1 MRNDGSSYFP
11 FTSKGI
17 KDIYGLTPEDV
28 KEDSTPLFSC
38 IHPDDVKV
46 VSGAVGL
53 SKSTSTNST
62 EFRVRAKTGKTI
74 WVKTNAAVEPQPDGS
89 VMYYGYTED
98 ITSVKEAEYEL
109 IKTNRL
115 ISFTSH
121 IHEMVIHAKS
131 EEEYLREACRIAVV
145 HGGFRMAWI
154 GRIDAETN
162 TVLPVTWYGSVDD
175 FFRVVKTFSLHT
187 TNEGYGPSCT
197 AAKHGMTFINNNIAD
212 INNYGYEFWAY
223 EALKRGY
230 RSCIEIP
237 IIARDGIIGIFNL
250 YHEDAFYFREK
261 EIKTIEE
268 VIGEM
273 QFGLSSLS
281 IAADRQKKIAEQYNT
296 QKQLDQKRRTIE
308 AVSEIQGKFIEER
321 QPSAFFNFA
330 LEKILTLTGSEYG
343 FMGEIVHDDN
353 AVSSLKC
360 HAALSDVAMNE
371 GINLRKLF
379 DHVIT
384 KREAIISNDPAR
396 NLTGTGL
403 PIESRLKSFL
413 GLPIISGEELVGI
426 IALAN
431 KPGGYS
437 PVLADELNPIVS
449 TIRGI
454 LQAFRTEALARQ
466 VSENLKT
473 TLSHL
478 ELAHHASGLGVWK
491 LNFFPDRLLGD
502 DRCVEVFGIVQRELT
517 LEDFRNLIHPDDKL
531 AKVERDKML
540 LDSKETDYFSEYRII
555 RPKDGLVRYIKS
567 QGLFFRD
574 ENGKAISGVAV
585 IYDQTKEKQ
594 FEKSLL
600 DSVQEKEMLI
610 KEIHHRVK
618 NNLQLISSMLYLKT
632 VAWDNLEANEFMS
645 AMREKIK
652 SVSLIHERLLQ
663 TENLNS
669 IDIEEYLQKLLHDI
683 EVTYHR
689 HDLQLTIQGN
699 IGEFHFTSD
708 HATSLGQLVNELV
721 INAIKHGF
729 ANRQRGE
736 IKVSLQKKDAVY
748 ELIVEDDGNGFPA
761 ETDPLTSKTYGMQ
774 LIQIFVKQLS
784 GSLHVLLHP
793 ATRFQ
798 IQFTGPIL

>member
-1 MRNDGSSYFP
+1 
-11 FTSKGI
+11 
-17 KDIYGLTPEDV
+17 
-28 KEDSTPLFSC
+28 
-38 IHPDDVKV
+38 
-46 VSGAVGL
+46 
-53 SKSTSTNST
+53 
-62 EFRVRAKTGKTI
+62 
-74 WVKTNAAVEPQPDGS
+74 
-89 VMYYGYTED
+89 MYYGYTED

-121 IHEMVIHAKS
+121 IHEMVIHAKT
-131 EEEYLREACRIAVV
+131 EEEYLREACRIAVE

-154 GRIDAETN
+154 GRIDTETN
-162 TVLPVTWYGSVDD
+162 TVAPETWYGCVDD
-175 FFRVVKTFSLHT
+175 FFRVVKTFSLHDT
-187 TNEGYGPSCT
+187 VEGYGPACT
-197 AAKHGMTFINNNIAD
+197 AAKHRMTFINNNIGD
-212 INNYGYEFWAY
+212 INNTGYEFWSY

-237 IIARDGIIGIFNL
+237 IIVKDGVIGIFNL

-261 EIKTIEE
+261 EIKTIGE
-268 VIGEM
+268 VIAEM
-273 QFGLSSLS
+273 QFGLNSLI
-281 IAADRQKKIAEQYNT
+281 IAADRQKKITEQYNT
-296 QKQLDQKRRTIE
+296 QKQLDQKRRMIE

-321 QPSAFFNFA
+321 MPSAYFNFA

-343 FMGEIVHDDN
+343 FIGEIVYDDDKN
-353 AVSSLKC
+353 PSLKC
-360 HAALSDVAMNE
+360 HAAWSDVSVKE
-371 GINLRKLF
+371 VGNLRKLF
-379 DHVIT
+379 DDVISS
-384 KREAIISNDPAR
+384 RETIILNDLGHNVRSN
-396 NLTGTGL
+396 GL
-403 PIESRLKSFL
+403 QSLDSRLRCFL
-413 GLPIISGEELVGI
+413 GLPIISGDELVGMI
-426 IALAN
+426 GLAN

-437 PVLADELNPIVS
+437 HVLAEELNPIVS

-466 VSENLKT
+466 VSENLKN

-491 LNFFPDRLLGD
+491 LNFCQERLQGD
-502 DRCVEVFGIVQRELT
+502 DRCVEVFGITHGELA
-517 LEDFRNLIHPDDKL
+517 LEDFRNLIHPDDRH
-531 AKVERDKML
+531 AKIERDKIL
-540 LDSKETDYFSEYRII
+540 LDSKGTDYFSEYRIM

-600 DSVQEKEMLI
+600 NSVQEKEMLI

-632 VAWDNLEANEFMS
+632 LAWNNLEANEFMS

-669 IDIEEYLQKLLHDI
+669 IDIRQYLQKLLHDI

-689 HDLQLTIQGN
+689 HDLQLTIHSN
-699 IGEFHFTSD
+699 IVELHFTSD

-729 ANRQRGE
+729 VNRQRGE
-736 IKVSLQKKDAVY
+736 IIVSLQKTDAFY
-748 ELIVEDDGNGFPA
+748 ELIVEDDGNGFP
-761 ETDPLTSKTYGMQ
+761 TDADPVTSKTYGMQ
-774 LIQIFVKQLS
+774 LIQIFVKQLN
-784 GSLHVLLHP
+784 GSLEFVVHP

-798 IQFTGPIL
+798 IKFTGTIL